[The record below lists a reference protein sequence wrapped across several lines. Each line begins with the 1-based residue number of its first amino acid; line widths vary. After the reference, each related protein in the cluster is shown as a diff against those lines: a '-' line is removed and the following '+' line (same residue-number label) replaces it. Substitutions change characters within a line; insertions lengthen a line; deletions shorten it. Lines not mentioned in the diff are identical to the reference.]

1 VIPIVPRVALS
12 LALIV
17 LILFI
22 LRLSYLVGMSWVFD
36 NYYYGS
42 RTR

>member
-1 VIPIVPRVALS
+1 VIPIVPRVALF

-17 LILFI
+17 LVLFI
-22 LRLSYLVGMSWVFD
+22 LRLGYLAGMSWVFD

-42 RTR
+42 RPR